1 MPQSPEGGFMI
12 TLPLIVGIAGRIGSG
27 KSTAANYLIEQGFI
41 LHKMAGPLKNMLR
54 CLGLDDRH
62 IEGDLK
68 ELPTDLLCGHSPRF
82 AMQTIGTAW
91 GRDTMAPDF
100 WVNAWKN
107 MLPVGSVVCDDVRF
121 SNEVEAIHSLG
132 GKVIRIVR
140 DELETFGHISEAQ
153 DFGVDYTIG
162 NSGTIDDLSHNI
174 DRIISLDIAPTIAL
188 TVKST

>member
-1 MPQSPEGGFMI
+1 MI
-12 TLPLIVGIAGRIGSG
+12 QLPLIVGLAGRIGSG
-27 KSTAANYLIEQGFI
+27 KSAAANHLIKQGFT
-41 LHKMAGPLKNMLR
+41 LHKMAGPLKSMMR

-68 ELPTDLLCGHSPRF
+68 ELPTDLLCGHSPRY
-82 AMQTIGTAW
+82 AMQTIGTGW

-107 MLPVGSVVCDDVRF
+107 TLPAGSVVCDDVRF
-121 SNEVEAIHSLG
+121 PNEVEAIRSMG

-153 DFGVDYTIG
+153 DFDVDYTIG
-162 NSGTIDDLSHNI
+162 NCGTVDDLFHNI
-174 DRIISLDIAPTIAL
+174 DRIISLDVGPSIAL
-188 TVKST
+188 TTKST